1 MDKNSK
7 EYFENLIGGKNNSA
21 FPESLEEK
29 EKILNVENVDT
40 EISSPENLPIATIA
54 KSEKISLSKP
64 KTKKIKMEKEEIN
77 DDEDNEEKDK
87 DDEFLDSDPFF
98 GEAEGQLTIDVF
110 QNPEEIIIQSTVAGV
125 SPEDLNID
133 ITSESV
139 SIKGKR
145 ERKEKIK
152 EDNFFYQECYWGKF
166 SRSIILPEEINP
178 DKSEAELKDG
188 ILTIKLPKLNRDK
201 SKRVKI
207 KLS

>member
-7 EYFENLIGGKNNSA
+7 DYFENLISGKKS
-21 FPESLEEK
+21 SEK
-29 EKILNVENVDT
+29 EKEEAIEASPVDA
-40 EISSPENLPIATIA
+40 EISISEELPVASVA
-54 KSEKISLSKP
+54 KTEKISFSKP
-64 KTKKIKMEKEEIN
+64 KTKKMKIEKEEIEEN
-77 DDEDNEEKDK
+77 DDENKE
-87 DDEFLDSDPFF
+87 SDFSNSEPFF

-110 QNPEEIIIQSTVAGV
+110 QNPDEIIIQSTVAGV
-125 SPEDLNID
+125 SPEDLSID

-145 ERKEKIK
+145 ERREKVK
-152 EDNFFYQECYWGKF
+152 EDDFFYQECYWGRF

-188 ILTIKLPKLNRDK
+188 ILTIRLPKLNRDK

>member
-7 EYFENLIGGKNNSA
+7 EYFESLVGGKNDSG
-21 FPESLEEK
+21 PSEPLEEK
-29 EKILNVENVDT
+29 EEALNVESVDA
-40 EISSPENLPIATIA
+40 EVSSPESLPIATIA

-64 KTKKIKMEKEEIN
+64 KTKKIKMEKEE
-77 DDEDNEEKDK
+77 EKNIEK
-87 DDEFLDSDPFF
+87 EGEDEFIDSDPFF

-110 QNPEEIIIQSTVAGV
+110 QTPEEIIIQSTVAGV

-145 ERKEKIK
+145 ERREKVK

-166 SRSIILPEEINP
+166 SRSVILPEEINP

>member
-7 EYFENLIGGKNNSA
+7 DYFESLIDGKKKSEA
-21 FPESLEEK
+21 SEPLEEK
-29 EKILNVENVDT
+29 EETLNIENADA
-40 EISSPENLPIATIA
+40 EISEPESENIPIASVA
-54 KSEKISLSKP
+54 KSEKISFSKP
-64 KTKKIKMEKEEIN
+64 RTKKIKMEEKEEKIM
-77 DDEDNEEKDK
+77 EEKNE
-87 DDEFLDSDPFF
+87 DEFLDSDPFF

-110 QNPEEIIIQSTVAGV
+110 QTPEEIIIQSTVAGV

-145 ERKEKIK
+145 ERREKVK